1 MHFSTSAQ
9 DSSSKI
15 TKIAI
20 VTVLHVALGAAIVSM
35 KIKDPGPSANDPI
48 EVVFTPDRII
58 EPPPPPPPEPTK
70 QPQQKVTQ
78 PRIIA
83 PPPEVPV
90 QQQPVEPTVT
100 AQVTSDPQP
109 PADPGPA
116 TAEVIAPPA
125 TNPGKIYE
133 AALAD
138 ANSCAKP
145 DYPARAARNGET
157 GTVAL
162 ALLIGTDG
170 RVSDAKVSKSSGS
183 RDLDRAAVAAL
194 SLCKFKPAMNNGSPE
209 AAWGRIAY
217 VWSLDS

>member
-1 MHFSTSAQ
+1 MHFSTTAQ
-9 DSSSKI
+9 ASSSKL

-20 VTVLHVALGAAIVSM
+20 VTALHVALGAAIVSM
-35 KIKDPGPSANDPI
+35 KIKAPTANPNAPI
-48 EVVFTPDRII
+48 EVVFTPEKLI
-58 EPPPPPPPEPTK
+58 EPPPPPPEPPK

-83 PPPEVPV
+83 PPPEVQVP
-90 QQQPVEPTVT
+90 QEPVEQTVT
-100 AQVTSDPQP
+100 AQVTADPQP
-109 PADPGPA
+109 QADPGPV
-116 TAEVIAPPA
+116 TPEETAPPSPNA
-125 TNPGKIYE
+125 GKIYE

-138 ANSCAKP
+138 ANACAKP
-145 DYPARAARNGET
+145 DYPAKAARNGES

-194 SLCKFKPAMNNGSPE
+194 SLCKFKPAMNNGTPE

-217 VWSLDS
+217 VWSLES